1 MKKLEMIFKN
11 ELGSKTKITVENAKD
26 DLTKEK
32 VEAAMNAIIT
42 ADIFETS
49 NGKLVGIDS
58 ARVVTTD
65 IEDIVA

>member
-32 VEAAMNAIIT
+32 VDAAMNAIIT
-42 ADIFETS
+42 ADIFETA

-65 IEDIVA
+65 IEDLVA